1 LGSYKVVVQAKD
13 KTTAI
18 IGLLNQVNQPKPLLV
33 LIIHALAL
41 IVWFFSSSFLF
52 LCNFL
57 EPCKFKQCA
66 CQPYNSVATQSCQ
79 WRRLLKTDN

>member
-41 IVWFFSSSFLF
+41 IVWFFSSSFF
-52 LCNFL
+52 V
-57 EPCKFKQCA
+57 
-66 CQPYNSVATQSCQ
+66 SM
-79 WRRLLKTDN
+79 